1 MYAPT
6 TQQQLARAYAPDLTP
21 HGALKRLS
29 RWIKQ
34 CPPLLKAL
42 KKTGY
47 LETQKKISGY
57 QKWLI
62 CKYLGAP

>member
-1 MYAPT
+1 MYAAT
-6 TQQQLARAYAPDLTP
+6 TKQQLARAYAPDLTP

-42 KKTGY
+42 KKRDIWK
-47 LETQKKISGY
+47 LKKKFQAIKSG
-57 QKWLI
+57 LFASI
-62 CKYLGAP
+62 